1 MHTHILAFMEPKLFL
16 VCGLI
21 ILLIFV
27 IGYISISQRDAFYYL
42 PEFRCVLLDEKTVLY
57 IVFDPTRALS
67 KDKPKEIENL
77 VNKLKRTGSRPISK
91 EELDKALAIDPSL
104 LNPFTS
110 VVVIIDNKP
119 AVIEYQKKDRE
130 LLGFAIIKKPA

>member
-1 MHTHILAFMEPKLFL
+1 MKRIIYLFVALCATLATKAQSIESVKTMLTLQQYPK
-16 VCGLI
+16 
-21 ILLIFV
+21 
-27 IGYISISQRDAFYYL
+27 A
-42 PEFRCVLLDEKTVLY
+42 
-57 IVFDPTRALS
+57 
-67 KDKPKEIENL
+67 
-77 VNKLKRTGSRPISK
+77 K

-110 VVVIIDNKP
+110 VVVIVDNKP